1 MKKNCKPPGAWE
13 RICRQIS
20 FILLFSFLSSQIFA
34 QTIVKGNVRD
44 DQGKPVTGATVSV
57 KGTQTNAATDT
68 AGNFSIEVPGQNSIL
83 VFSSVGYAPKEEK
96 VGNRTDISTTMLTS
110 TSDLEQ
116 VIVVG
121 YGTQK
126 KRDVTGAI
134 SSVTAKT
141 IEEKQP
147 VTIFDAL
154 QGAAPGV
161 RVMSESGA
169 PGEEADITIRGISTL
184 SDAGVRPLYVVD
196 GVPMKNINGINP
208 KDVQSIE
215 ILKDAAS
222 AAICGSRS
230 ANGVVLI
237 AT

>member
-1 MKKNCKPPGAWE
+1 MEKKISPGA
-13 RICRQIS
+13 RRSPRVQGRLYLLLLG
-20 FILLFSFLSSQIFA
+20 FLFSVFYFEAQA
-34 QTIVKGNVRD
+34 QTNVSGIVRD
-44 DQGKPVTGATVSV
+44 NKGTPLEGVSV
-57 KGTQTNAATDT
+57 SIKGSSIGNTTDSKGAYSIPVANSNA
-68 AGNFSIEVPGQNSIL
+68 VL
-83 VFSSVGYAPKEEK
+83 VFSFIGFGDKEESIK
-96 VGNRTDISTTMLTS
+96 GRTNINVELLSNVTNLD
-110 TSDLEQ
+110 E

-134 SSVTAKT
+134 SSINAKT

-147 VTIFDAL
+147 VTIFDAI

-196 GVPMKNINGINP
+196 
-208 KDVQSIE
+208 
-215 ILKDAAS
+215 
-222 AAICGSRS
+222 
-230 ANGVVLI
+230 
-237 AT
+237 